1 MNNIKI
7 SEKLKTI
14 EFTLGQTNENYKF
27 VDFYYN
33 HGSAPVIEQAPLVC
47 GSSIRRGSNY
57 LDYSSI
63 ECLDKITVLLNSED
77 IFKIFNL
84 KSKLLLEQKFE
95 IDLIDQKK
103 NLYVFFS
110 NDYGD
115 PLTKLTFVACYH
127 NLNNN

>member
-14 EFTLGQTNENYKF
+14 EFTLEQTNENYKF

-33 HGSAPVIEQAPLVC
+33 HGSAPMIELAPLVN
-47 GSSIRRGSNY
+47 GSSIRRSY
-57 LDYSSI
+57 YPDYSSI
-63 ECLDKITVLLNSED
+63 ECLDKISVFLNSED

-95 IDLIDQKK
+95 IDLIDEKK
-103 NLYVFFS
+103 ILDVFFS

>member
-14 EFTLGQTNENYKF
+14 EFTLEQANENYKF
-27 VDFYYN
+27 VDFYYK
-33 HGSAPVIEQAPLVC
+33 HGSAPMIELAPQVN
-47 GSSIRRGSNY
+47 GSSIKRSY
-57 LDYSSI
+57 LPDYSSI
-63 ECLDKITVLLNSED
+63 ECFDKITVFLNSQD

-95 IDLIDQKK
+95 IDLIDEKK
-103 NLYVFFS
+103 ILDVFFP
-110 NDYGD
+110 NDNGD